1 MLASRRGPERERG
14 AQLVVTAGQHGQ
26 RHALRARGAA
36 GGRRDLD
43 AVAQGPEVGVGRLR
57 LREGDGWRRCGGGGG
72 RPSVRSTGE
81 GGGAD
86 GGCDHDGDG
95 REPARRAAHSG
106 SGRAWTKQPAREGW
120 SVTSAPA
127 GTPRRSQ
134 STARSPA
141 APAVSS
147 HPKAATPPQPASVPA
162 AAGTTPS
169 STSGATAPRR

>member
-26 RHALRARGAA
+26 RHALGARGAA

-57 LREGDGWRRCGGGGG
+57 PGERHGRRRRSRGGRRSVVGTGGEAGGGGDAG
-72 RPSVRSTGE
+72 Q
-81 GGGAD
+81 
-86 GGCDHDGDG
+86 
-95 REPARRAAHSG
+95 EPAGGAAHSDA
-106 SGRAWTKQPAREGW
+106 GRAWTRQPAREGW

-147 HPKAATPPQPASVPA
+147 QPKAATPPQPASVPA